1 MMMKMWVL
9 PLLVGLCFQSG
20 YPSPVAPLTCETP
33 EILRVADLALHKINA
48 DRKEGYIFSLNR
60 VHDFK
65 REVKSGYPSPV
76 APLTCETPEILRV
89 ADLALHKINA
99 DRKEGYIFS
108 LNRVHD
114 FKREVKDTGGVEYNL
129 VIDVLETKCFVF
141 SRKNYTE
148 CPIRDIS
155 NVPKYGH
162 CDAVISVDS
171 SGEKF
176 ELHNYNCAI
185 QRVPPVAV
193 FMTCPDCPTGI
204 NFEDPKIKE
213 AVETSLQKFNEVNNL
228 TNYFALLNVTR
239 ASSQWVVGP
248 TYFVEFTIQETVC
261 SKETPAENVPQCSLM
276 DCEFAHKGLCT
287 ASSWPSMLPVA
298 PPPPPI
304 PQGPEGPPGPPGSP
318 RPEGP
323 PGPPGPPRPPRMG
336 QRIEAAKCEIFEP
349 ENERPKEAKT
359 EGEQGSDADQ
369 SHKHDHKHLRH
380 HQASSATQS
389 TPACRAPLG
398 TVQELP
404 PPDLP
409 APSRAPPSASGCPG
423 KSIHRLYLRDFEI

>member
-1 MMMKMWVL
+1 MMMMMKKMKMWVL

-20 YPSPVAPLTCETP
+20 SPSPVAT
-33 EILRVADLALHKINA
+33 
-48 DRKEGYIFSLNR
+48 
-60 VHDFK
+60 
-65 REVKSGYPSPV
+65 
-76 APLTCETPEILRV
+76 LTCETPEILRV

-129 VIDVLETKCFVF
+129 VIDILETKCLVF

-148 CPIRDIS
+148 CPIKGIS
-155 NVPKYGH
+155 SVPKYGH

-176 ELHNYNCAI
+176 ELHNYNCVF
-185 QRVPPVAV
+185 QRVPAAAIIG
-193 FMTCPDCPTGI
+193 TCPDCPTST
-204 NFEDPKIKE
+204 NFEHPKIKE
-213 AVETSLQKFNEVNNL
+213 TIETSLQKFNEVNNL

-248 TYFVEFTIQETVC
+248 TYFVEFIIQETVC

-287 ASSWPSMLPVA
+287 ASSWPSMLLE

-304 PQGPEGPPGPPGSP
+304 PQGPEGPPGPT
-318 RPEGP
+318 
-323 PGPPGPPRPPRMG
+323 GPPRPPRMG
-336 QRIEAAKCEIFEP
+336 PRIEAAECEIFEP
-349 ENERPKEAKT
+349 ETEQPKEAKT

-369 SHKHDHKHLRH
+369 THKHDHKHLHH
-380 HQASSATQS
+380 HQVSSATHS
-389 TPACRAPLG
+389 PPARRAPLG

-423 KSIHRLYLRDFEI
+423 NSSHHLYLRDFEI